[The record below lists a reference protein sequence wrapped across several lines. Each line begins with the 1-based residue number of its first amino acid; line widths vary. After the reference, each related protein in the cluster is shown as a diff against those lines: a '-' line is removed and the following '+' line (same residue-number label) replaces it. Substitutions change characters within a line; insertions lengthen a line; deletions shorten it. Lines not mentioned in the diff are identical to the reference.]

1 MIDAL
6 EVKTIAEGDAVQK
19 AYEEVAEF
27 CSDRQKEVAFEVK
40 TGQSN
45 KADLEATINKDSA
58 DIEELDAK
66 ISDLAGSNAGATKE
80 LEAATDLRKKE
91 SADFAKVEKDL
102 LDTVD
107 TLERASGIISKNMN
121 GGSFAQ
127 LSGVSGVTTA
137 LKLLVQAQA
146 VGTAD
151 AGKLTAMLQ
160 EYGSSQ
166 DQDEEAGAPAAAVT
180 ENQSGGILDLLA
192 DLQGKAEDDLAA
204 ARKAESNA
212 QHNYD
217 MKKGALSDEIKFAAK
232 DLDEAKKSKAAS
244 EESKAA
250 ATGDLTATTK
260 DLFQDTKT
268 LNELHRDCQSK
279 AADFE
284 AETATRGE
292 ELKALATA
300 KKIIKEAT
308 SLAQVSLL
316 QIAQGASAQSSSAR
330 AVHQVRELAVA
341 QKDTRLA
348 RLASR
353 MEALLQRGGA
363 NPFGK
368 VTGMIKD
375 MIAKLEAEAESE
387 ASEKAFC
394 DKALS
399 EANEKKDANT
409 AMIEKLSV
417 KLEQGAADAS
427 KLKEEVSTLQAELAK
442 LAKSQQ
448 EMDTIRAD
456 ENAVYKES
464 KAELEKGLTGIQSAL
479 KVLRDYYASQPDASN
494 QGAAGGIVSLL
505 EVCES
510 DFSKGLAEVVA
521 VEEDAAANYEA
532 ETKSNDMTKL
542 TKDKDV
548 EYKQKEIA
556 SLEKT
561 ATELTT
567 DRDAEQSELDAV
579 MQSLA
584 SLEKQC
590 IAKAETYESK
600 ASKQKAEIDGLKS
613 ALESLGGASLLQR
626 TRHLRQVTLHR
637 A

>member
-1 MIDAL
+1 MCSSDLQLVIMKFSAAFVSCLVGGAAASGSPIGKVLEMIDGL
-6 EVKTIAEGDAVQK
+6 EQKTIAEGDATQK

-40 TGQSN
+40 TGQST

-58 DIEELDAK
+58 DIDELDAK
-66 ISDLAGSNAGATKE
+66 ISDLAGSNAGAAKE
-80 LEAATDLRKKE
+80 LEKATDLRKTE
-91 SADFAKVEKDL
+91 TADFAKVEKDL
-102 LDTVD
+102 LDTID

-127 LSGVSGVTTA
+127 LSGVTGLTTA

-151 AGKLTAMLQ
+151 AGKLTALVQ
-160 EYGSSQ
+160 EYSASQ

-204 ARKAESNA
+204 ARKAESEA

-308 SLAQVSLL
+308 SLSQVSSFL
-316 QIAQGASAQSSSAR
+316 QTSQQTSSMAAVKIVRNLAFAQRSSS
-330 AVHQVRELAVA
+330 
-341 QKDTRLA
+341 LA
-348 RLASR
+348 RLAARLETVANSK
-353 MEALLQRGGA
+353 A
-363 NPFGK
+363 NPFAK
-368 VTGMIKD
+368 VTEMING
-375 MIAKLEAEAESE
+375 MIAKLEKEAEEE
-387 ASEKAFC
+387 AAQKEFC
-394 DKALS
+394 DKALK
-399 EANEKKDANT
+399 EANEKKDAATT
-409 AMIEKLSV
+409 AKI
-417 KLEQGAADAS
+417 GRAS
-427 KLKEEVSTLQAELAK
+427 CRERV
-442 LAKSQQ
+442 
-448 EMDTIRAD
+448 
-456 ENAVYKES
+456 
-464 KAELEKGLTGIQSAL
+464 
-479 KVLRDYYASQPDASN
+479 
-494 QGAAGGIVSLL
+494 
-505 EVCES
+505 
-510 DFSKGLAEVVA
+510 
-521 VEEDAAANYEA
+521 
-532 ETKSNDMTKL
+532 
-542 TKDKDV
+542 
-548 EYKQKEIA
+548 
-556 SLEKT
+556 
-561 ATELTT
+561 
-567 DRDAEQSELDAV
+567 
-579 MQSLA
+579 
-584 SLEKQC
+584 
-590 IAKAETYESK
+590 
-600 ASKQKAEIDGLKS
+600 
-613 ALESLGGASLLQR
+613 
-626 TRHLRQVTLHR
+626 
-637 A
+637 